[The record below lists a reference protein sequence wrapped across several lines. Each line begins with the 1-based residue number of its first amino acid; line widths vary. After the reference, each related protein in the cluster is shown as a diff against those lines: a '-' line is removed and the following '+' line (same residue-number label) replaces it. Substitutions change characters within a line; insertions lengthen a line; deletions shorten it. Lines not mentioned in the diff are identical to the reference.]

1 MPSLDK
7 QFYIALGK
15 VLRHQREEL
24 GLSLQDVV
32 DKLPKDQKVVKQTLS
47 KYEKGERRI
56 DTIIFNSICKILKLN
71 AIEVLNSI
79 KFE

>member
-32 DKLPKDQKVVKQTLS
+32 DKLPKDKKVVKQTLS